1 MKTPLWRWGSH
12 LFCYHE
18 QKNILV
24 GKILTTLP
32 QCATSGVRFSAG
44 NSGVMSMKS
53 RESVLRLKRFQVQE
67 KARQVA
73 QIETMIS
80 QFENMANDLDS
91 QIAYEEKKAG
101 IEDVNH
107 FAYPTFAKAARLRRE
122 NLQTSVQDLHDQHA
136 AAKLALAEVDEELK
150 KAEKLEERDGK
161 SAEPEAPSNYEQAG
175 MIG

>member
-1 MKTPLWRWGSH
+1 
-12 LFCYHE
+12 
-18 QKNILV
+18 
-24 GKILTTLP
+24 
-32 QCATSGVRFSAG
+32 
-44 NSGVMSMKS
+44 MKS

-73 QIETMIS
+73 QIDQMIA
-80 QFENMANDLDS
+80 QFKSMASDLDG

-101 IEDVNH
+101 IDDVNH

-122 NLQTSVQDLHDQHA
+122 NLQTSIQDLQDQHA
-136 AAKLALAEVDEELK
+136 AARLALEDVQEELA

-161 SAEPEAPSNYEQAG
+161 TVELDKKSNYEAAG

>member
-1 MKTPLWRWGSH
+1 
-12 LFCYHE
+12 
-18 QKNILV
+18 
-24 GKILTTLP
+24 
-32 QCATSGVRFSAG
+32 
-44 NSGVMSMKS
+44 MKS

-73 QIETMIS
+73 QIEMMVS
-80 QFENMANDLDS
+80 EFDRMAADLDS

-122 NLQTSVQDLHDQHA
+122 NLSTSINDLKEQHA
-136 AAKLALAEVDEELK
+136 AAKLALQDVEEELE
-150 KAEKLEERDGK
+150 KAEKLEQRDGK
-161 SAEPEAPSNYEQAG
+161 GIETPEPAVDPHAHA

>member
-1 MKTPLWRWGSH
+1 
-12 LFCYHE
+12 
-18 QKNILV
+18 
-24 GKILTTLP
+24 
-32 QCATSGVRFSAG
+32 
-44 NSGVMSMKS
+44 MKS

-73 QIETMIS
+73 QIETMINE
-80 QFENMANDLDS
+80 FERMAADLDS

-101 IEDVNH
+101 IDDVTH

-122 NLQTSVQDLHDQHA
+122 NLSTSINDLRDQQA
-136 AAKLALAEVDEELK
+136 AARLALKDVEEELE

-161 SAEPEAPSNYEQAG
+161 SADAPEPHDQHAHA

>member
-1 MKTPLWRWGSH
+1 
-12 LFCYHE
+12 
-18 QKNILV
+18 
-24 GKILTTLP
+24 
-32 QCATSGVRFSAG
+32 
-44 NSGVMSMKS
+44 MKS

-73 QIETMIS
+73 QIETMVS
-80 QFENMANDLDS
+80 QFQSMAEDLDG

-101 IEDVNH
+101 IEDENH

-122 NLQTSVQDLHDQHA
+122 NLQTSIADLNEQHTS
-136 AAKLALAEVDEELK
+136 AKLALEEAEEELV

-161 SAEPEAPSNYEQAG
+161 STEVEKPNTYEQAG

>member
-1 MKTPLWRWGSH
+1 
-12 LFCYHE
+12 
-18 QKNILV
+18 
-24 GKILTTLP
+24 
-32 QCATSGVRFSAG
+32 
-44 NSGVMSMKS
+44 MKS

-73 QIETMIS
+73 QIDQMIAQFKTM
-80 QFENMANDLDS
+80 AGDLDG

-101 IEDVNH
+101 IDDVNH

-136 AAKLALAEVDEELK
+136 AAKLALDEVQEELA
-150 KAEKLEERDGK
+150 KAEKLEQRDGK
-161 SAEPEAPSNYEQAG
+161 PVEIDQKSNYEAAG

>member
-1 MKTPLWRWGSH
+1 
-12 LFCYHE
+12 
-18 QKNILV
+18 
-24 GKILTTLP
+24 
-32 QCATSGVRFSAG
+32 
-44 NSGVMSMKS
+44 MKS

-73 QIETMIS
+73 QIETMVS
-80 QFENMANDLDS
+80 QFQTMADDLDG

-101 IEDVNH
+101 IDDVNH

-122 NLQTSVQDLHDQHA
+122 NLQTSIQDLNEQYA
-136 AAKLALAEVDEELK
+136 AAKLALEEVQEELT

-161 SAEPEAPSNYEQAG
+161 PTEIEKPSTYESAG

>member
-1 MKTPLWRWGSH
+1 
-12 LFCYHE
+12 
-18 QKNILV
+18 
-24 GKILTTLP
+24 
-32 QCATSGVRFSAG
+32 
-44 NSGVMSMKS
+44 MKS

-80 QFENMANDLDS
+80 QFQSMSEDLDA
-91 QIAYEEKKAG
+91 QIAYEEKKSG
-101 IEDVNH
+101 IDDTEH

-122 NLQTSVQDLHDQHA
+122 NLSTSIGDLREQHA
-136 AAKLALAEVDEELK
+136 AAKLALADVQEELD

-161 SAEPEAPSNYEQAG
+161 SVEPEKVDDYDRAA